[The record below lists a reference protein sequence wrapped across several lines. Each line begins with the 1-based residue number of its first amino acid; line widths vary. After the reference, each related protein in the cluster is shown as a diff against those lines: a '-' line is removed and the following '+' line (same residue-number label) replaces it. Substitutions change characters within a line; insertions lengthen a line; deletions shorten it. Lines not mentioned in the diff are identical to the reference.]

1 MARGKKHD
9 FASFFEAAVGLK
21 YVRRAGWA
29 AKVGVKDAESVA
41 DHSFAM
47 CAVGM
52 ALSDIL
58 GLDTRKV
65 LKMIVLH
72 DLAES
77 IVGDYMP
84 GEVSAGQKQREENDA
99 MKKILASLPPK
110 VRKDYS
116 KIWSE
121 YSQGRTIEARFVHRA
136 DKFEMALQAARYAK
150 DGYPKEVLAQ
160 FFDSAHKAVDNSDND
175 DDILTEILK
184 SLNPISTKKS

>member
-1 MARGKKHD
+1 MVKEKDLAP
-9 FASFFEAAVGLK
+9 FFDAVIGLK

-29 AKVGVKDAESVA
+29 AKVGIKDPESVA

-77 IVGDYMP
+77 MVGDYMP
-84 GEVSAGQKQREENDA
+84 GEVSTGQKRQEESGA
-99 MKKILASLPPK
+99 MKKILACLPAK
-110 VRKDYS
+110 VRSDYS
-116 KIWSE
+116 EIWRE
-121 YSQGRTIEARFVHRA
+121 YLQGKTKEARFVHRI
-136 DKFEMALQAARYAK
+136 DKLEMALQAARYAR
-150 DGYPKEVLAQ
+150 DGHSEELLGQ
-160 FFDSAHKAVDNSDND
+160 FFESAHKAVDVN

-184 SLNPISTKKS
+184 SLSPAPRMENQ